1 MHNGVEPGLDEDE
14 HTDELV
20 DVDVVVERQEEPEA
34 QLTQFRYSIAMD
46 K

>member
-1 MHNGVEPGLDEDE
+1 MHDGVEPGLDEDE

-34 QLTQFRYSIAMD
+34 QLTQFRYGITMD